1 MVPPLDFVP
10 VAEYSDLICDLDAW
24 VMARAAEQLARW
36 NTERGS
42 LDLIVSVNVSGR
54 HIGRSRFVDDVLA
67 ALAISGV
74 GPNQLMLEITETA
87 ITDDTGAELN
97 LNTIRGFGV
106 LVGIDDFGTGH
117 ASIARLQELPVDLL
131 KIDRR
136 YVAGE
141 LPTASRLLALMVQAG
156 HAFGLRVVAEGVETP
171 AQLALLKSLDCDL
184 AQGYLFAAAADAST
198 IEVAPSAA
206 TVESIG

>member
-1 MVPPLDFVP
+1 MP
-10 VAEYSDLICDLDAW
+10 VAEYSELICDLDAW

-36 NTERGS
+36 NVERGS
-42 LDLIVSVNVSGR
+42 DDLIVSVNVSGR
-54 HIGRSRFVDDVLA
+54 HIGRSRFIDDVLA
-67 ALAISGV
+67 ALAVSGV
-74 GPNQLMLEITETA
+74 GPNQLLLEITETA
-87 ITDDTGAELN
+87 ITDDTGAEQN
-97 LNTIRGFGV
+97 LNTVRGFGV

-117 ASIARLQELPVDLL
+117 ASIARLQQLPVDLL

-141 LPTASRLLALMVQAG
+141 LPASSRLLALMVQAG

-171 AQLALLKSLDCDL
+171 AQLKVLKSLDCDL

-198 IEVAPSAA
+198 INVARSAA
-206 TVESIG
+206 AAEPLG

>member
-1 MVPPLDFVP
+1 M
-10 VAEYSDLICDLDAW
+10 
-24 VMARAAEQLARW
+24 
-36 NTERGS
+36 
-42 LDLIVSVNVSGR
+42 
-54 HIGRSRFVDDVLA
+54 
-67 ALAISGV
+67 
-74 GPNQLMLEITETA
+74 
-87 ITDDTGAELN
+87 
-97 LNTIRGFGV
+97 
-106 LVGIDDFGTGH
+106 GIDDFGTGH
-117 ASIARLQELPVDLL
+117 ASIARLQQLPVDLL

-198 IEVAPSAA
+198 IEVARSAA